1 MQCVLL
7 ALSRN
12 DERASVSVIDDRV
25 GKGDPLAWRLG
36 RVVQPCNPSVRLAQ
50 KLVSGEEGTSVSIRS
65 HPEQDQVEHGEPR
78 RVLLGKESD
87 ELLLVLVRE
96 LVQVVEQR
104 FVNGVNLLSGD
115 RDVLEEGLVTGSEV
129 GVFVVERDDTFVT
142 EEYLPVDIQ
151 RRWQFG
157 ISRLLACGFARCHTA
172 Q

>member
-87 ELLLVLVRE
+87 ELLLVLIRE
-96 LVQVVEQR
+96 LVQVVEEG
-104 FVNGVNLLSGD
+104 FVD
-115 RDVLEEGLVTGSEV
+115 RVDLFARDGDVLQKGLVAGSKV
-129 GVFVVERDDTFVT
+129 RVFVVEGDDPFVT
-142 EEYLPVDIQ
+142 EEDFPVGVNKDA
-151 RRWQFG
+151 G
-157 ISRLLACGFARCHTA
+157 PKISRSLRLQVCAL
-172 Q
+172 